1 MPLSLNPCTFFGTGI
16 NRLDQGTASRKKPDI
31 DVTEMD
37 LERLRE
43 QAWKALVASNR
54 SPRLFCYGN
63 TLVRVVQKSDGAA
76 RLEDLTPERLRYE
89 LADAANWLRRNK
101 AVPPPRDVVEDL
113 LADPQSPLPILARLT
128 TVPVFLPD
136 GRLLKRGYDA
146 PTGVLCFPCGDLQ
159 DIDVPEHPS
168 ADEVAASVELVRDF
182 ILGDFPFVS
191 DADRAHALALF
202 LESFVALLKDGPS
215 PMYVVSKPA
224 PGTGGTLLVHVLLFP
239 ALGQWPTAVAAP
251 ADQAEWRRE
260 IFAEL
265 RGGATYV
272 FLDNVTLLN
281 SPTLA
286 STLTGE
292 TSRQRL
298 VGTST
303 AATVENKCLWV
314 AVGNSPDLSD
324 ELRRR
329 AVFIYL
335 NAGQHPE
342 SRKDFNIRDLKSMVR
357 DLRWFLVGAALTI
370 IQAWIRAG
378 KPPANVHFASFEN
391 WACIM
396 GGILSVAGVK
406 GFLENQTCNQE
417 QARCTSLVQ
426 FLERWYEKFADHP
439 VGIEELKTLGYN
451 PFNHGLD
458 NGHGVAIKFGKHL
471 SSLAGKQF
479 GCYRIE
485 QAGSKQRAKQYRL
498 VREDP
503 ASTESSSDAVLPSG
517 ADSSSHSCL

>member
-1 MPLSLNPCTFFGTGI
+1 VPLSLNPCTFFGTGI

-182 ILGDFPFVS
+182 ILGDFPFVG

-202 LESFVALLKDGPS
+202 LEPYVALLKDGPS
-215 PMYVVSKPA
+215 PIYVVSKPA
-224 PGTGGTLLVHVLLFP
+224 PGTGGTLLVHVLLYP
-239 ALGQWPTAVAAP
+239 ALGHWPSAVAAP
-251 ADQAEWRRE
+251 TDQAEWRRE

-265 RGGATYV
+265 RGGASYV
-272 FLDNVTLLN
+272 FLDNITHLD
-281 SPTLA
+281 SHTLA

-314 AVGNSPDLSD
+314 AVGNSPVLSD

-329 AVFIYL
+329 TVFIYL
-335 NAGQHPE
+335 NAGQRPE
-342 SRKDFNIRDLKSMVR
+342 SRKDFNIRDLKGMVR
-357 DLRWFLVGAALTI
+357 DSRRILVGAALTI
-370 IQAWIRAG
+370 IRAWFRAG
-378 KPPANVHFASFEN
+378 KPLAKVHFASFEN

-396 GGILSVAGVK
+396 GGILSVARVK
-406 GFLENQTCNQE
+406 GFLLNQDCHQDQTHGSPLVEFLDRWHEN
-417 QARCTSLVQ
+417 
-426 FLERWYEKFADHP
+426 FGERT
-439 VGIEELKTLGYN
+439 VGAKELMTLGYN
-451 PFNHGLD
+451 PFAYKLD
-458 NGHGVAIKFGKHL
+458 NGHSSAIQFGKWL
-471 SSLAGKQF
+471 LKLAGHQC

-485 QAGSKQRAKQYRL
+485 QAGTNQRAKQYRL
-498 VREDP
+498 VREDS
-503 ASTESSSDAVLPSG
+503 AFTESSSPVPVPSCT
-517 ADSSSHSCL
+517 DSGLDS